1 MCRDDLGG
9 QSKHSGIRR
18 MFGHCNPF
26 PGGELP
32 QYTVEPLRFAMVI
45 WQIQEPDGI
54 MTKVQDADHVLDI
67 TSEVCPMTFVRT
79 RLALD
84 RMAPGQTLLVRLR
97 GDEPLRNVPR
107 TARELGHEVL
117 SQETGSDGITR
128 LLLRR
133 GG

>member
-1 MCRDDLGG
+1 MIG
-9 QSKHSGIRR
+9 
-18 MFGHCNPF
+18 
-26 PGGELP
+26 PG
-32 QYTVEPLRFAMVI
+32 RFAMDI
-45 WQIQEPDGI
+45 WRVKKLISNMTNKQGADQE
-54 MTKVQDADHVLDI
+54 LDI
-67 TSEVCPMTFVRT
+67 TTEVCPMTFVRT

-84 RMAPGQTLLVRLR
+84 RMTPGQTLLVRLR

-107 TARELGHEVL
+107 TAREQGHEVM